1 MKANSKMALA
11 LLAMLLC
18 TLSMAAEITH
28 QSGDIIVAST
38 TLNSSL
44 ANSTHMGATGV
55 NSNNVFLAF
64 ESTHPTEIN
73 LVITY
78 TVTGTG
84 GTPHSDTIHKTV
96 HNNNSGFV
104 NYPVQIKA
112 PTVATTPT
120 SWSFSITTTT
130 DLGSGTRCDIECY
143 YNTAIQ

>member
-18 TLSMAAEITH
+18 AFSMAAEITH

-78 TVTGTG
+78 TVTGANG
-84 GTPHSDTIHKTV
+84 QSKPGTIHKTIY
-96 HNNNSGFV
+96 NNNSGFV

-112 PTVATTPT
+112 PTEVTTPT

-143 YNTAIQ
+143 YNTAVQ